1 MQQKTEIYKK
11 EFENLGGDIFE
22 NKFSNDINI
31 DDHDNDNNNIKSN
44 ENNKND
50 KIKKQKIKQ
59 IIYTERTLILK
70 IMISKDFVDIHY
82 NIKKS
87 NGLNN
92 NGKFKLY
99 KHLEG
104 FDKLEEKVNLDW
116 TKSEIYIPGCK
127 DIIQIIRKKKGIKL
141 SSKNFE
147 IISDTHLNDD
157 LHSGLPSWVNSDDWS
172 EKEIKRCVKNC
183 ELTSKINRFKV
194 LYG

>member
-70 IMISKDFVDIHY
+70 IMISKILLIF
-82 NIKKS
+82 
-87 NGLNN
+87 
-92 NGKFKLY
+92 
-99 KHLEG
+99 
-104 FDKLEEKVNLDW
+104 
-116 TKSEIYIPGCK
+116 
-127 DIIQIIRKKKGIKL
+127 III
-141 SSKNFE
+141 
-147 IISDTHLNDD
+147 
-157 LHSGLPSWVNSDDWS
+157 
-172 EKEIKRCVKNC
+172 
-183 ELTSKINRFKV
+183 
-194 LYG
+194 